1 MPSTFEPDARGG
13 PRRRWLAAAL
23 GLGAAVG
30 SLGSLAGCAS
40 APPTEGGDQPAGDA
54 PPPAPE
60 VVPFS
65 SAAPG
70 MLPGA
75 WRPYVLRRDLT
86 RTRYSVVRD
95 GSQRVLHAQARSSAT
110 GLISAVRIDPATH
123 RDLQFSWK
131 VREVHARA
139 DVSEAVL
146 DDAPARLIV
155 AFDGDHTR
163 MPLRERL
170 FFDQVELFT
179 GQRLPFATLMYVWDG
194 GRHAVDSVHRNHR
207 TSRIQYL
214 TVQSGAEATG
224 RWLHYRRDVVA
235 DYRRVYGEAPGPII
249 GVGVLTDADALKLQ
263 FEAWYGDI
271 SLAPSRS

>member
-1 MPSTFEPDARGG
+1 
-13 PRRRWLAAAL
+13 
-23 GLGAAVG
+23 
-30 SLGSLAGCAS
+30 
-40 APPTEGGDQPAGDA
+40 
-54 PPPAPE
+54 

-70 MLPGA
+70 LLPEA

-86 RTRYSVVRD
+86 RTRYSVVRE
-95 GSQRVLHAQARSSAT
+95 GSQRVLHAHARSSAT
-110 GLISAVRIDPATH
+110 GLISAVQIDPATH

-131 VREVHARA
+131 VREVHPRA
-139 DVSEAVL
+139 DISEAVL
-146 DDAPARLIV
+146 DDAPARVIV

-163 MPLRERL
+163 LPLRERL

-194 GRHAVDSVHRNHR
+194 GSHAVESVHRNHR

-235 DYRRVYGEAPGPII
+235 DYRRIFGEAPGPVI
-249 GVGVLTDADALKLQ
+249 GVGVLTDGDALKLQ
-263 FEAWYGDI
+263 LDAWYGDI
-271 SLAPSRS
+271 TLAPSRA